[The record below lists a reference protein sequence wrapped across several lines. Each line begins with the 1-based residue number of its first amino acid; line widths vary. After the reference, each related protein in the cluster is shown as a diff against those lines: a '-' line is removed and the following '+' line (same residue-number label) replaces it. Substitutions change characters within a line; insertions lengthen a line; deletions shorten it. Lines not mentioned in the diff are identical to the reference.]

1 MNTFVFKSTEHN
13 IDKVNA
19 DVASHSPQVLPSWS
33 KLCLSAGLTGFKLN
47 ASILQAQKDIGHFA
61 KAIWVII

>member
-1 MNTFVFKSTEHN
+1 
-13 IDKVNA
+13 
-19 DVASHSPQVLPSWS
+19 VAVGQVHY
-33 KLCLSAGLTGFKLN
+33 FKLN

>member
-1 MNTFVFKSTEHN
+1 V
-13 IDKVNA
+13 VVQ
-19 DVASHSPQVLPSWS
+19 VAAQPHTQEAAHLV
-33 KLCLSAGLTGFKLN
+33 AFKLN

>member
-1 MNTFVFKSTEHN
+1 MTSTGM
-13 IDKVNA
+13 A
-19 DVASHSPQVLPSWS
+19 GTGRT
-33 KLCLSAGLTGFKLN
+33 SAGTLTSGFKLN